1 MKTPKPAA
9 RPAGQP
15 NIASFFTKRP
25 NPAAPAVAKGEAAG
39 EPAATSP
46 NENAGPAVDATAAAS
61 AKPAAASPKR
71 TAASSKPAAP
81 KRKPDKA
88 AAAPSAEADGST
100 KPLKRLRKASPD
112 SKAAP
117 AQAAAAAAADEL
129 EDADAAGAGGGE
141 DAGQSPSPALGS
153 PNAGAAASPSSSS
166 GKGKGSG
173 KAKAKAKPAEGVE
186 AAAVNTAVADELA
199 AEEEEVAEEIAMS
212 SGSETGDEQ
221 ARPSTSSPKRK
232 KVAAKKKASPRGKG
246 KVEGVGAG
254 AVSAAAEHANFDVSK
269 LVSWKEGEPVPFA
282 FLTAAFELIGE
293 EPKRLIMTRHLINTF
308 RAVIAT
314 TPADLLPMVYL
325 CTNRVAPAHDAVE
338 LGIGDATL
346 IKALAQATGRKE
358 EVIKAEY
365 DEIGDLGLV
374 AAKARASQ
382 KQLFPAAALT
392 VQTVFKTFQEIC
404 AMSGTKSGD
413 RKRGAIVKL
422 LARAKREEAG
432 YVMRALQGKLRIGL
446 AEQTVLTALAHA
458 AALEKAGGAGS
469 SSVEQLAGELE
480 QAAQIVKQVYSECPS
495 YDELVPALLQH
506 SIDQLPSHV
515 HFKPGVPVK
524 PMLAKPTTGVSEVL
538 DKFTDAEFTCEYK
551 YDGERAQIHVV
562 AAAQG
567 PPQVKIYSRN
577 SEDNTGKYPDIA
589 ALIPKRLKDGVTSV
603 VLDAEAVAW
612 CRETSKVLPFQVL
625 STRSRKDVTLDNIK
639 VQVCVFAFDCL
650 SINGRTLLQEP
661 LTARREA
668 LYSALDPEPGKLELA
683 TAKTSRDVEE
693 LTRFLDESV
702 EAGTEGLIVKTMD
715 DFYEPSKRSSHWLK
729 LKKDYLEG
737 VGDTF
742 DLVPIGAW
750 YGKGKRAGVFGSYLL
765 AAYDQDGEE
774 YQTISKI
781 GTGFSEEQLKQL
793 AEQMGDLVIP
803 EPRKYYRYGETLV
816 PDVWFDAKSVWEV
829 KAADLSISPLHKAA
843 IGLVDGAKGISIRF
857 PRLVRVR
864 DDKGPEDA
872 TSAEQVAEM
881 YRRQAVLQQKQ
892 KGAAVAEDDE

>member
-1 MKTPKPAA
+1 MKTIKPAA
-9 RPAGQP
+9 RSAGQP

-25 NPAAPAVAKGEAAG
+25 HPAAPAVAKGEAAG
-39 EPAATSP
+39 EPAAS
-46 NENAGPAVDATAAAS
+46 
-61 AKPAAASPKR
+61 PAAASSNENTDQSPDIGAMTSPKSDIR
-71 TAASSKPAAP
+71 ER
-81 KRKPDKA
+81 KRKRNLDKA
-88 AAAPSAEADGST
+88 AALTAALTAEANGST
-100 KPLKRLRKASPD
+100 KLLKRLRKVAD
-112 SKAAP
+112 VKAAP
-117 AQAAAAAAADEL
+117 AQVAAAAAADEL
-129 EDADAAGAGGGE
+129 EDPDAALDTPVAVGI
-141 DAGQSPSPALGS
+141 
-153 PNAGAAASPSSSS
+153 
-166 GKGKGSG
+166 
-173 KAKAKAKPAEGVE
+173 
-186 AAAVNTAVADELA
+186 AVNPGTIPFHREKRTSFYGPDEASMLG
-199 AEEEEVAEEIAMS
+199 
-212 SGSETGDEQ
+212 SGSEMTDEEE
-221 ARPSTSSPKRK
+221 ALPSTSSPKK
-232 KVAAKKKASPRGKG
+232 NKAAAKKKPSQR

-668 LYSALDPEPGKLELA
+668 LYSALEPEPGKLELA

-864 DDKGPEDA
+864 DDKGPDDA

-892 KGAAVAEDDE
+892 KGAAVADDDE